1 MTEYKFFSG
10 NELVKHVELKVK
22 SLMIIISE
30 IKQSSLNYEFDP
42 STRND
47 INEYIQIVET
57 DCQTIINDIKNNLFS
72 NKIYHKTQNIYG
84 NTF

>member
-1 MTEYKFFSG
+1 MTAYEIFSG
-10 NELVKHVELKVK
+10 NDLVQHVELKVK

-42 STRND
+42 SIRND

-72 NKIYHKTQNIYG
+72 NKIYHKSQNIYS